1 MDASWLA
8 IIITLGLAFTIWIV
22 LYIAD
27 GISAKKHG
35 RPRNKRYTLMFVI
48 ACSVLIVSGV
58 VLALL
63 YILAN
68 AVMAG
73 M

>member
-35 RPRNKRYTLMFVI
+35 RPRNKRYIIQLLI
-48 ACSVLIVSGV
+48 ACTILIVSGV
-58 VLALL
+58 VMSLL
-63 YILAN
+63 KVFAN